1 MTPKDVIAQAGKD
14 WRTELENK
22 FKVARIRREEIDE
35 IVMEKFISELIS
47 SYTKDLL
54 RSVEG
59 EIEKKIEKLDSISEL
74 EIAEMTEAEYAK
86 HEGKMQALS
95 DIITNLKQ

>member
-1 MTPKDVIAQAGKD
+1 MMKEINIKDVIAQAEKD

-54 RSVEG
+54 QAFIDDLGSNPNEDG
-59 EIEKKIEKLDSISEL
+59 SQSPNIQHWIEQKQI
-74 EIAEMTEAEYAK
+74 
-86 HEGKMQALS
+86 Q
-95 DIITNLKQ
+95 LKSFLPIKQ